1 MVSSALFLFFVTFQ
15 QRFVF
20 CVISRI
26 HAFHSL
32 GGIIGLVVKYFVISG
47 IYFFLKSSYLILSL
61 FSNANCISNSSHRA
75 LIFKR
80 YLSVSLILSIN
91 ICFLI
96 HAAIKDTVNDVLIK
110 GQIPD
115 ITLSE
120 TDNLGEVVEKLCILH
135 IRTWMLEDAAQEAT
149 TDEELGSLKR
159 KIDICFK
166 QKRPRLVQAINR
178 QVSDAIVNNTSLV
191 EDSVKLYKGVQ

>member
-1 MVSSALFLFFVTFQ
+1 MSNFGE
-15 QRFVF
+15 VF
-20 CVISRI
+20 DD
-26 HAFHSL
+26 
-32 GGIIGLVVKYFVISG
+32 
-47 IYFFLKSSYLILSL
+47 
-61 FSNANCISNSSHRA
+61 
-75 LIFKR
+75 
-80 YLSVSLILSIN
+80 
-91 ICFLI
+91 
-96 HAAIKDTVNDVLIK
+96 AIKGTVNDVLIK
-110 GQIPD
+110 GEIPD

-149 TDEELGSLKR
+149 TDEELGLLKR

-191 EDSVKLYKGVQ
+191 EDSVKVYKGVQ

>member
-1 MVSSALFLFFVTFQ
+1 MKKILGSFMIFLNPLLIIFIFFGLLT
-15 QRFVF
+15 
-20 CVISRI
+20 
-26 HAFHSL
+26 L
-32 GGIIGLVVKYFVISG
+32 IGLHKIA
-47 IYFFLKSSYLILSL
+47 SYL
-61 FSNANCISNSSHRA
+61 FNFGD
-75 LIFKR
+75 IFD
-80 YLSVSLILSIN
+80 S
-91 ICFLI
+91 
-96 HAAIKDTVNDVLIK
+96 AIKDTVNDVLIK
-110 GQIPD
+110 GEIPD

-135 IRTWMLEDAAQEAT
+135 IRTWMLEDAAQEAI

>member
-1 MVSSALFLFFVTFQ
+1 MINF
-15 QRFVF
+15 
-20 CVISRI
+20 
-26 HAFHSL
+26 
-32 GGIIGLVVKYFVISG
+32 GD
-47 IYFFLKSSYLILSL
+47 
-61 FSNANCISNSSHRA
+61 
-75 LIFKR
+75 IFD
-80 YLSVSLILSIN
+80 
-91 ICFLI
+91 
-96 HAAIKDTVNDVLIK
+96 AAIKDTVNDVLIK
-110 GQIPD
+110 GEIPD

-135 IRTWMLEDAAQEAT
+135 IRMWMLEDVAQEAT

-191 EDSVKLYKGVQ
+191 EDSVKLYKGVPSLRLIILEKLLKNYAFYTFVHGCWRMLHKKRLLMKSWEH

>member
-1 MVSSALFLFFVTFQ
+1 MSNFGE
-15 QRFVF
+15 VF
-20 CVISRI
+20 DV
-26 HAFHSL
+26 
-32 GGIIGLVVKYFVISG
+32 
-47 IYFFLKSSYLILSL
+47 
-61 FSNANCISNSSHRA
+61 
-75 LIFKR
+75 
-80 YLSVSLILSIN
+80 
-91 ICFLI
+91 
-96 HAAIKDTVNDVLIK
+96 AIKDTVNDVLIK
-110 GQIPD
+110 GEIPD

-149 TDEELGSLKR
+149 TDEELGLLKR

-178 QVSDAIVNNTSLV
+178 QVSDAIVNNKSLV

>member
-1 MVSSALFLFFVTFQ
+1 MSNFGKLFDD
-15 QRFVF
+15 
-20 CVISRI
+20 
-26 HAFHSL
+26 
-32 GGIIGLVVKYFVISG
+32 
-47 IYFFLKSSYLILSL
+47 
-61 FSNANCISNSSHRA
+61 
-75 LIFKR
+75 
-80 YLSVSLILSIN
+80 SI
-91 ICFLI
+91 
-96 HAAIKDTVNDVLIK
+96 KTTVNDVLVK
-110 GQIPD
+110 GEIPD
-115 ITLSE
+115 IVLSE

-149 TDEELGSLKR
+149 TDEELGVLKR

>member
-1 MVSSALFLFFVTFQ
+1 MINFGDIFDAT
-15 QRFVF
+15 
-20 CVISRI
+20 
-26 HAFHSL
+26 
-32 GGIIGLVVKYFVISG
+32 IIT
-47 IYFFLKSSYLILSL
+47 
-61 FSNANCISNSSHRA
+61 
-75 LIFKR
+75 
-80 YLSVSLILSIN
+80 
-91 ICFLI
+91 
-96 HAAIKDTVNDVLIK
+96 TVNDVLIK
-110 GQIPD
+110 GEIPD

-149 TDEELGSLKR
+149 TDEELGILKR

-178 QVSDAIVNNTSLV
+178 QVPDAIVNNTSLV

>member
-1 MVSSALFLFFVTFQ
+1 MINF
-15 QRFVF
+15 
-20 CVISRI
+20 
-26 HAFHSL
+26 
-32 GGIIGLVVKYFVISG
+32 GD
-47 IYFFLKSSYLILSL
+47 
-61 FSNANCISNSSHRA
+61 
-75 LIFKR
+75 IFDD
-80 YLSVSLILSIN
+80 
-91 ICFLI
+91 
-96 HAAIKDTVNDVLIK
+96 AIKDTVNDVLIK
-110 GQIPD
+110 GEIPD